1 MHPFIAETLA
11 HEHRDRLLADAQ
23 RRHLARN
30 ARQHRSERVDIVRT
44 VRRPRPWHWLRRRR
58 VVIATA

>member
-1 MHPFIAETLA
+1 
-11 HEHRDRLLADAQ
+11 
-23 RRHLARN
+23 LARN